1 MIGVGSRM
9 HPSLWLILP
18 LIALALL
25 AFAIF
30 VFLFYK
36 VMSFSFRKIGI
47 PRHLVIPALVAIL
60 IGDFFNIPIWHSGG
74 TTVAVNVGGAIIPLL
89 ISFYLLRK
97 APLLK
102 TALSVAV
109 VATVSGLLADV
120 DAGGITL
127 SFGWL
132 ILPFTAVSLALIL
145 ARRNAP
151 QVAFVAGALGAIIG
165 VDLVHLPEISHA
177 GAVSA
182 SIGGRGVF
190 DGILTTGII
199 ASVLAGVLWRKKETD
214 RQAAG

>member
-1 MIGVGSRM
+1 M

-25 AFAIF
+25 AFA
-30 VFLFYK
+30 VLLFLFYK
-36 VMSFSFRKIGI
+36 VVSFSFRKMGI
-47 PRHLVIPALVAIL
+47 PRHLAVPALVAIL
-60 IGDFFNIPIWHSGG
+60 IGGFFNIPIWHSGG
-74 TTVAVNVGGAIIPLL
+74 TTIAVNVGGAIIPLL

-102 TALSVAV
+102 TVLSVAV

-120 DAGGITL
+120 DAGGIRL

-151 QVAFVAGALGAIIG
+151 QVAFIAGTLGAIIG
-165 VDLVHLPEISHA
+165 VDLVHLPETSHA
-177 GAVSA
+177 GAVNA

-199 ASVLAGVLWRKKETD
+199 ASLLAGVLWRKKETD
-214 RQAAG
+214 SQAAG

>member
-1 MIGVGSRM
+1 M
-9 HPSLWLILP
+9 HFSPWLLLLI
-18 LIALALL
+18 IALSIL
-25 AFAIF
+25 AFALL

-36 VMSFSFRKIGI
+36 VMSFSFRKMGI
-47 PRHLVIPALVAIL
+47 PGHLVIPALVAIL
-60 IGDFFNIPIWHSGG
+60 VGGFFNIPIWRSGDV
-74 TTVAVNVGGAIIPLL
+74 TLAVNFGGAIIPMI

-97 APLLK
+97 APLLQ
-102 TALSVAV
+102 TVLSVAV

-120 DAGGITL
+120 DAGGIRL

-151 QVAFVAGALGAIIG
+151 QVAFIAGTLGAIIG

-177 GAVSA
+177 GAVNA

-199 ASVLAGVLWRKKETD
+199 ASLLAGVLWRKKEVD
-214 RQAAG
+214 GQEAE